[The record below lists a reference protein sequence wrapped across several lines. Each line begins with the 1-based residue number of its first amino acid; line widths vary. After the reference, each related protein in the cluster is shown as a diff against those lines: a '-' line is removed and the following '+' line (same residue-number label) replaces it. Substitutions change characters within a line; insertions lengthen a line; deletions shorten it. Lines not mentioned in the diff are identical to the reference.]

1 MVRID
6 GLELVRVQEF
16 PSPRDDKM
24 LIDIRA
30 TISAKLTS
38 AEVCNDRRTRSG
50 GGKSIDSTKEFIE

>member
-16 PSPRDDKM
+16 PSPRDKM